1 MGLGNFFDPLRSA
14 GPRTRSHQLHRAS
27 TTTAAMSNNSIRP
40 ALRAGRA
47 ALGASI
53 RAAPPPSQQSRCF
66 SASTPRQAGNVITFS
81 KTSNAELDN
90 LLHEMQQKIILPS
103 VLPVAQRKKI
113 FRERHKE
120 KLELEP
126 IEIEIDG
133 KRIKFRYLDYRK
145 GEVPNTRKI
154 FFQALESMKTKEDWQ
169 KLPKLLEAL
178 QHNAR
183 RKFEVSDWP
192 KIVRKAGA
200 GGNLGPVI
208 EAVKRP
214 ERTGFKLDMSEKVQE
229 IMTWIVWEAAEAGW
243 TVSSLNT
250 ALKSAERVLEALK
263 GEGHELH
270 TTDQER
276 AELIKDRF
284 PLRRDPQVLATPLF
298 LTAML
303 AVKHG
308 KMEHA
313 DKMRRYAQ
321 VIVELWPEGKGLL
334 DLHPHEAYVDVEG
347 MQYMMEKNKFTI
359 VASPILKGFDLAIE
373 GLSSDLAGQIKLR
386 RDPLALEVED
396 ALEAD
401 KTKNGRGKYLYE
413 KCFLEPSKAPKN
425 KETKAEAEAEAEA
438 ATAA

>member
-1 MGLGNFFDPLRSA
+1 
-14 GPRTRSHQLHRAS
+14 
-27 TTTAAMSNNSIRP
+27 
-40 ALRAGRA
+40 
-47 ALGASI
+47 
-53 RAAPPPSQQSRCF
+53 
-66 SASTPRQAGNVITFS
+66 
-81 KTSNAELDN
+81 
-90 LLHEMQQKIILPS
+90 MQQKIILPS
-103 VLPVAQRKKI
+103 VLPLAQRKKI
-113 FRERHKE
+113 FRERYKE

-154 FFQALESMKTKEDWQ
+154 FFQALDNMKTKDDWQ

-192 KIVRKAGA
+192 KIVRKAGSS
-200 GGNLGPVI
+200 GNLGPVI

-229 IMTWIVWEAAEAGW
+229 IMTYIVWEAAEAGW
-243 TVSSLNT
+243 SISSLNT
-250 ALKSAERVLEALK
+250 ALKSAERVLEILN

-270 TTDQER
+270 TRDKER

-284 PLRRDPQVLATPLF
+284 PLKKDPQVLATPLF

-308 KMEHA
+308 KTEHA

-321 VIVELWPEGKGLL
+321 VIVSLWPEGKGLL
-334 DLHPHEAYVDVEG
+334 ELHPHEAYVDVEG
-347 MQYMMEKNKFTI
+347 TEYMMEKNKFTL
-359 VASPILKGFDLAIE
+359 VASPILKGFDLAME
-373 GLSSDLAGQIKLR
+373 GLSSDLASQIKLR
-386 RDPLALEVED
+386 RDPVAREVEA
-396 ALEAD
+396 ALEAAEL
-401 KTKNGRGKYLYE
+401 KKGRGKHLYE
-413 KCFLEPSKAPKN
+413 KCFLEPGEAQ
-425 KETKAEAEAEAEA
+425 KESEPKAEAEPAQA
-438 ATAA
+438 A

>member
-1 MGLGNFFDPLRSA
+1 
-14 GPRTRSHQLHRAS
+14 
-27 TTTAAMSNNSIRP
+27 MSNNPIRP
-40 ALRAGRA
+40 AFRAGRA

-66 SASTPRQAGNVITFS
+66 TASTPRQAGNVITFS

-103 VLPVAQRKKI
+103 VLPLHQRKKI
-113 FRERHKE
+113 FRERYKE

-145 GEVPNTRKI
+145 GEVPTTRKI
-154 FFQALESMKTKEDWQ
+154 FYQALDNMKTKDDWQ

-200 GGNLGPVI
+200 SGNLGPVI

-243 TVSSLNT
+243 AVSALNT
-250 ALKSAERVLEALK
+250 ALKSAERILEALK

-270 TTDQER
+270 TRDEGR
-276 AELIKDRF
+276 AGLIRDRF
-284 PLRRDPQVLATPLF
+284 PLRRDPQILATPLF

-308 KMEHA
+308 KTEHA

-359 VASPILKGFDLAIE
+359 VASPILKGFDLAME
-373 GLSSDLAGQIKLR
+373 GLSSDLASQIKLR

-401 KTKNGRGKYLYE
+401 KTRNGRGKYLHD
-413 KCFLEPSKAPKN
+413 KCFLEPSKPQGN
-425 KETKAEAEAEAEA
+425 TGSKAEAEAEAEA

>member
-1 MGLGNFFDPLRSA
+1 
-14 GPRTRSHQLHRAS
+14 
-27 TTTAAMSNNSIRP
+27 MSNNSIRP
-40 ALRAGRA
+40 AFRAGRA
-47 ALGASI
+47 ALGASV
-53 RAAPPPSQQSRCF
+53 RAAPPPQQSRCF

-81 KTSNAELDN
+81 KTSNAELDG

-103 VLPVAQRKKI
+103 VLPLTQRKKI
-113 FRERHKE
+113 FRERYKE

-133 KRIKFRYLDYRK
+133 KRLRFKYLDYRK

-154 FFQALESMKTKEDWQ
+154 FFQALDKMKTKDDWQ

-192 KIVRKAGA
+192 KIVRKAGMS
-200 GGNLGPVI
+200 GNLGPVI

-229 IMTWIVWEAAEAGW
+229 IMSLIVWEAAEAGW
-243 TVSSLNT
+243 SVSSLNT
-250 ALKSAERVLEALK
+250 ALRSAERILEVLD
-263 GEGHELH
+263 GEGHEPH
-270 TTDQER
+270 TRDKAR
-276 AELIKDRF
+276 AELIKERF

-308 KMEHA
+308 KAEHA

-321 VIVELWPEGKGLL
+321 VIVSLWPEGKGLL
-334 DLHPHEAYVDVEG
+334 ELHPHEAYVDVEG
-347 MQYMMEKNKFTI
+347 TAYLMEKNKF
-359 VASPILKGFDLAIE
+359 VLAASPILKGFDLAME
-373 GLSSDLAGQIKLR
+373 GLSSDLASQIKLR
-386 RDPLALEVED
+386 RDPLAAEVRG

-401 KTKNGRGKYLYE
+401 DMKKGRGKYLYE
-413 KCFLEPSKAPKN
+413 KCFVEPSEAQ
-425 KETKAEAEAEAEA
+425 KEAQAEA
-438 ATAA
+438 AQAA

>member
-1 MGLGNFFDPLRSA
+1 
-14 GPRTRSHQLHRAS
+14 
-27 TTTAAMSNNSIRP
+27 MSNNSIRP
-40 ALRAGRA
+40 AFRAGRA

-53 RAAPPPSQQSRCF
+53 RAAPPSQQSRCF
-66 SASTPRQAGNVITFS
+66 SASTPRPAGNVITFS

-103 VLPVAQRKKI
+103 VLPLHQRKKI
-113 FRERHKE
+113 FRERYKE

-133 KRIKFRYLDYRK
+133 KRIKFRYLDFRK
-145 GEVPNTRKI
+145 GEVPTTRKI
-154 FFQALESMKTKEDWQ
+154 FFQALENMKTKEDWQ

-178 QHNAR
+178 HHNAR

-200 GGNLGPVI
+200 SGNLGPVI

-229 IMTWIVWEAAEAGW
+229 IMSWIVWEAAEAGW

-250 ALKSAERVLEALK
+250 ALKSAERVLEALN

-270 TTDQER
+270 TKDKER
-276 AELIKDRF
+276 AELIGGRF

-298 LTAML
+298 LAAML

-308 KMEHA
+308 KTEYA

-321 VIVELWPEGKGLL
+321 VIVEQWPEGKGLL

-347 MQYMMEKNKFTI
+347 MHYMMEKNKFTI

-373 GLSSDLAGQIKLR
+373 GLSSDLASQIKLR
-386 RDPLALEVED
+386 RDPLAVEVED
-396 ALEAD
+396 ALGAE
-401 KTKNGRGKYLYE
+401 KSQNGRGKYLYE
-413 KCFLEPSKAPKN
+413 KCFLEPSKAQKKTGAKAQA
-425 KETKAEAEAEAEA
+425 KEEAEG